1 MVAILDVNKPRPK
14 FLYVVSRDR
23 AGLFER
29 LSMEFADMPEIGVV
43 IDRRDPNAPAQGRVT
58 ERRVLIHDLETL
70 GWALVPQRVEGSDP
84 T

>member
-1 MVAILDVNKPRPK
+1 MNRLRPK

-43 IDRRDPNAPAQGRVT
+43 IDRRDPSAPAQRPVM
-58 ERRVLIHDLETL
+58 ERRVLIQDLETL
-70 GWALVPQRVEGSDP
+70 GWALVPQRVEGSAP